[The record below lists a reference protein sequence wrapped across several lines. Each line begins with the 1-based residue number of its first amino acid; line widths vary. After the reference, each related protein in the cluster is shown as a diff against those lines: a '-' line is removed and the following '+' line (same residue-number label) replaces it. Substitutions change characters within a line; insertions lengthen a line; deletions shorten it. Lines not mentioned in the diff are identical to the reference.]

1 MYMSKA
7 KELHQASID
16 ILKEIGIE
24 FQDEEILKILSDNNI
39 KVENNRVYF
48 TEEEIKEY
56 MSKAPSEFTIYGRNE
71 KYNMNINVNS
81 THYTAGYGCAKIR
94 EANGHLRDAKLD
106 DYLKFAELVHSSDDF
121 QMNGGILVQPNDIDA
136 SVCHLI
142 MMYSTMIKSDKC
154 IMAIPGTHK
163 AFSETL
169 DLIAIGVGGY
179 EKLKERPY
187 MITLVS
193 TLSPLK
199 VDKNAL
205 ETIKLNCK
213 YRQPMII
220 CPGPMAG
227 ATGPI
232 SPAGNMAM
240 GNAEC
245 IATIA
250 LTQILSPGTPIVY
263 SMACTTTDMKSGNV
277 SIGSPGFGKQA
288 AYTSNLAKIY
298 NLPNRAGGGQCDAN
312 GITAQAGYET
322 MMNLMASHQEK
333 SNFIQHATG
342 ILDSYSSMSF
352 EKFILDLEIISMIK
366 YYYAD
371 LEISEKTIPMKV
383 LKDVATNNQSF
394 LTHKHTAK
402 RCRKD
407 PWFPT
412 ISQRGKLTLHD
423 TPTNIMLEA
432 IDKQMDKLLSAYEKP
447 QMDEKTLEAL
457 NEYMLKA
464 GVRQEILDKI
474 NK

>member
-1 MYMSKA
+1 MYMSKV

-16 ILKEIGIE
+16 ILNEIGIE
-24 FQDEEILKILSDNNI
+24 FQDEEILDVLKSNNI
-39 KVENNRVYF
+39 RVENNRAYF
-48 TEEEIKEY
+48 TEEEVNKY
-56 MSKAPSEFTIYGRNE
+56 MSMAPSEFTIYGRNE
-71 KYNMNINVNS
+71 KYNMHINVNS
-81 THYTAGYGCAKIR
+81 THYTPGYGCAKIR
-94 EANGHLRDAKLD
+94 EVNGNLRDAKLD
-106 DYLKFAELVHSSDDF
+106 DYLKFAELVHSSEDF
-121 QMNGGILVQPNDIDA
+121 SINGGILVQPNDVDA
-136 SVCHLI
+136 HVCHLI
-142 MMYSTMIKSDKC
+142 MMYSTMVKSDKC
-154 IMAIPGTHK
+154 IMAIPGTYK
-163 AFSETL
+163 VFAETL

-205 ETIKLNCK
+205 DTIKLNCK
-213 YRQPMII
+213 YKQPMVI

-227 ATGPI
+227 ATGPV
-232 SPAGNMAM
+232 SPAGNLAM

-250 LTQILSPGTPIVY
+250 LTQILSPGTPVIY

-277 SIGSPGFGKQA
+277 SIGSPGFAKQA
-288 AYTSNLAKIY
+288 AYTSNLAKLY

-366 YYYAD
+366 YYYED

-383 LKDVATNNQSF
+383 LKDVAMNNQSF

-423 TPTNIMLEA
+423 TPNHIMLEA
-432 IDKQMDKLLSAYEKP
+432 INKQMDKLLSQYEKP

-457 NEYMLKA
+457 NEYMIKA
-464 GVRQEILDKI
+464 GVSKEILDKI